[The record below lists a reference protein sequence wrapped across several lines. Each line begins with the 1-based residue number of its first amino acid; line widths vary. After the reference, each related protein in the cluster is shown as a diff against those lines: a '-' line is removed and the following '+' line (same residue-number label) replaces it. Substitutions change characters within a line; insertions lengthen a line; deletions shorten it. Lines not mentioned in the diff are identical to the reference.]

1 MRTDQVFNHLRII
14 AQDVAPVAQA
24 RIASAIVYRKEIIGL
39 GVCRKHSHPL
49 QKRFARNP
57 ESIYIHAEV
66 DAIRNVLRKYS
77 PKVLRS
83 STLIVVRQ
91 KFLDNTKSCFVDG
104 LAKPCEGCQEAIL
117 YYKIPQVEWTT
128 DNA

>member
-1 MRTDQVFNHLRII
+1 MKQEEVFKQLRLI

-24 RIASAIVYRKEIIGL
+24 RIASAVVYRKEIIGL
-39 GVCRKHSHPL
+39 GVCRKQSHPL
-49 QKRFARNP
+49 QKLFARNP

-83 STLIVVRQ
+83 STLFVVRQ

-104 LAKPCEGCQEAIL
+104 LAKPCEGCQKAIDF
-117 YYKIPQVEWTT
+117 YKIPRVEWTT
-128 DNA
+128 DV